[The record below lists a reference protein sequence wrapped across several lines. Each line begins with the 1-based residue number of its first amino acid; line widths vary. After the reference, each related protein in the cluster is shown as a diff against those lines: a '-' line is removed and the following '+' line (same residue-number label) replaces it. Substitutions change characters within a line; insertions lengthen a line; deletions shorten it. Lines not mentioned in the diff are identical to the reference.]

1 MQSAT
6 NCYTGGILIGYGMTF
21 NHKKDGW
28 KCPVCK
34 EIFSVRRELENHK
47 KTAHR
52 GCRSHTCIVV
62 KNNYICKFCGK
73 QLYTTSYGLAN
84 HDLRC
89 RLNPDR
95 RVFNM
100 DCCRTPEFRRLRSE
114 QQKERHR
121 LGLAK
126 KFSTR
131 DKVGHS
137 YPERWLIEVLRNN
150 FNQLEGVDYV
160 TELPFYGYFLDFA
173 WVTRRLCIEMDG
185 NCHLMPERKASD
197 AKKEALL
204 LQNGW
209 KLLRVKWGY
218 AIKYKEDTVN
228 RIKVFLTECG
238 DVSFPLYKTAAER
251 QMEEKKVNARLKE
264 IYRAYFEQVW
274 NERKERILSSGIDL
288 HKFGWGRE
296 VSKKTGLTRKQINLT
311 VKRFPEL
318 AGKVFIRP
326 SPGTANKRETLG
338 IYGANHTI
346 LESEFCRRRD
356 MILASGVDLTKC
368 GWQKTLIAC
377 TGMGKD
383 MINRVIE
390 HFPDIFANVR
400 RVRRS

>member
-6 NCYTGGILIGYGMTF
+6 NCYTGGILIGYGMAFKRKT
-21 NHKKDGW
+21 DGW

-34 EIFSVRRELENHK
+34 EIFSVRRELEKHK
-47 KTAHR
+47 KTVHG
-52 GCRSHTCIVV
+52 GCRPHTCIVV
-62 KNNYICKFCGK
+62 KNNYMCKFCGK
-73 QLYTTSYGLAN
+73 QLYTTPSGLTN
-84 HDLRC
+84 HELRC

-100 DCCRTPEFRRLRSE
+100 DCCRTPDFRRLRSE

-150 FNQLEGVDYV
+150 FNQHEGVDYV

-185 NCHLMPERKASD
+185 NCHLMPERKDSD

-228 RIKVFLTECG
+228 RIKTFLTEIG
-238 DVSFPLYKTAAER
+238 DVSFPLYKTAVER

-274 NERKERILSSGIDL
+274 TDRMNKILNSGVDV
-288 HKFGWGRE
+288 HRFGWIQE
-296 VSKKTGLTRKQINLT
+296 VMDKTGLSKRQIYLT
-311 VKRFPEL
+311 LKHRPEL
-318 AGKVFIRP
+318 M
-326 SPGTANKRETLG
+326 REV
-338 IYGANHTI
+338 YMKH
-346 LESEFCRRRD
+346 
-356 MILASGVDLTKC
+356 
-368 GWQKTLIAC
+368 
-377 TGMGKD
+377 
-383 MINRVIE
+383 
-390 HFPDIFANVR
+390 
-400 RVRRS
+400 